1 MNEGEDHNERDEKRK
16 LVVDEVFRDIHT
28 GDLCRHV
35 RVAGTRPHVK
45 ELAATDHAKRR
56 EWADARTH
64 EDRVQRA
71 HQKETKTGVR
81 RHEDHHDL
89 FNDEGRAEKQV
100 RIMNML
106 QRFLEDTE
114 KRA

>member
-56 EWADARTH
+56 ERADARTH